1 MKLFTSQ
8 LCDPSSVL
16 VKIEEAGMTYIFELP
31 REELCRMSPFF
42 NRGFQG
48 SFVEATTGIMH
59 IEEVPAELFRAF
71 ARWVTTDELKTCI
84 LEDLLELYVFA
95 DMFDIP
101 ALRAAII
108 DKLTV
113 ECFRLDFEVPD
124 PSLIIFMMENIPRF
138 YPIHTLMAIAV
149 ARVLW
154 HNSEPLE
161 ALPYGFGVRVQKT
174 LDKPYGLC
182 DTCYEQSEDGNIPDN
197 CSHFCNQ
204 PTDFDPGRYQEDDA
218 TEYGFASRHESP

>member
-1 MKLFTSQ
+1 MDSASVSKAISTNHMASATSV
-8 LCDPSSVL
+8 ST
-16 VKIEEAGMTYIFELP
+16 KTK
-31 REELCRMSPFF
+31 
-42 NRGFQG
+42 
-48 SFVEATTGIMH
+48 TTTPPNGVITFSTN
-59 IEEVPAELFRAF
+59 PA
-71 ARWVTTDELKTCI
+71 I
-84 LEDLLELYVFA
+84 LM

-101 ALRAAII
+101 ALCAAII
-108 DKLTV
+108 DKLAV
-113 ECFRLDFEVPD
+113 ECFRLDFEVPC

-161 ALPYGFGVRVQKT
+161 TLPYGFGVRVQKN

-182 DTCYEQSEDGNIPDN
+182 DTCYEQSKDGKIPDN

-204 PTDFDPGRYQEDDA
+204 PTDFDPSRYQEDNTTDHGL
-218 TEYGFASRHESP
+218 ENRH